1 MNIKGTIMNK
11 EELNRLL
18 EKFYSVEST
27 EEEEELLKVFFR
39 EDDIPQGF
47 DTEKALFNYYSSSVI
62 IPEPSADFESR
73 ILKGI
78 DESDRMKKPGR
89 NRTFALWIMST
100 AAGLLVMVGSYF
112 FFADKEGL
120 EDTFNDP
127 EIAYAETI
135 KILLNVSAQLN
146 KGTRSLEPVGI
157 INEVKSKE
165 IGKNLR
171 NLEYIQTAIDLTRVS
186 DGKK

>member
-18 EKFYSVEST
+18 EKFYNGEST
-27 EEEEELLKVFFR
+27 EEEEDLLKSFFS
-39 EDDIPQGF
+39 EDRIPQGF
-47 DTEKALFNYYSSSVI
+47 DSEKALFSYYSSSVI

-73 ILKGI
+73 ILKRI
-78 DESDRMKKPGR
+78 DESDSRQKSER

-100 AAGLLVMVGSYF
+100 AAGFLILVASYF

-135 KILLNVSAQLN
+135 KILMNVSAQLN

-157 INEVKSKE
+157 IKEVKSKE

-171 NLEYIQTAIDLTRVS
+171 NLEYIQTAIDLTRIS